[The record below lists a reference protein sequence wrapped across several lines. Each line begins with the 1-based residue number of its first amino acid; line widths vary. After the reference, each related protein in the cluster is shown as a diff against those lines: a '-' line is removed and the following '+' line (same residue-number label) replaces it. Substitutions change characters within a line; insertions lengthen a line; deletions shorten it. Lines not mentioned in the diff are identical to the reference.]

1 MKSGIIALTVQDA
14 PKYILKIME
23 EGNCSTEIF
32 FFLGEDVEQ
41 QMTWGKNLQG
51 VFPLFLALFKQKE
64 DQKKSCVATFSLK

>member
-1 MKSGIIALTVQDA
+1 MAAL
-14 PKYILKIME
+14 KY
-23 EGNCSTEIF
+23 F